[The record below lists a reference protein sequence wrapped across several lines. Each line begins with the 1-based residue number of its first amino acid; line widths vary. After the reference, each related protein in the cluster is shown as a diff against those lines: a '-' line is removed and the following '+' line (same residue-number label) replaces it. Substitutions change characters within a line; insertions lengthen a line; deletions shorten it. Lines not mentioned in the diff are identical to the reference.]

1 MQTLENISSQ
11 IEEIHSYFSDYAN
24 KQVNYAYTL
33 RNWLIGMYLFEFEQ
47 KGKERAEYG
56 DQLYR
61 NIALKLKEKNV
72 KGMSFTSL
80 HTFKKFFQTYPS
92 IVQLLPEQFLII
104 ENQPIG
110 IVQSATEQ
118 FISESKAI
126 IQSTIGQFKIDKNQ
140 VKSIALENPKLFLSK
155 ISFTHIVEFVK
166 LEVQLQR
173 SFYEIQT
180 IKNNWTVRQL
190 QREMNSLLYER
201 IGLSTDKELMY
212 DKIKN
217 DSFSSFS
224 EIIKAPYLLEFMG
237 IPEKSHFSES
247 DLEQGIINHLQQFLI
262 ELGRGFCFEARQKRI
277 SFNNRHY
284 KIDLVFYHRILK
296 CHILID
302 LKLGEF
308 DHSDAGQ
315 MNVYLNYFKE
325 NEMAENDNP
334 PVGIILCSQKDN
346 ALVHYATGSLS
357 QEIFVSK
364 YKLQLPTEEELREL
378 IESDVNKFEE
388 NLKNKK
394 L

>member
-1 MQTLENISSQ
+1 
-11 IEEIHSYFSDYAN
+11 
-24 KQVNYAYTL
+24 
-33 RNWLIGMYLFEFEQ
+33 MYLFEFEQ
-47 KGKERAEYG
+47 KGQERAEYG
-56 DQLYR
+56 DKLYR
-61 NIALKLKEKNV
+61 NIALRLKEKNV
-72 KGMSFTSL
+72 KGMSFIML
-80 HTFKKFFQTYPS
+80 HHFRKFFLTYPS
-92 IVQLLPEQFLII
+92 IVQIVSKQLQLNN
-104 ENQPIG
+104 NQDIL
-110 IVQSATEQ
+110 IVQSLIE
-118 FISESKAI
+118 
-126 IQSTIGQFKIDKNQ
+126 QFKINENGIVHSVIGQSDVNKEN
-140 VKSIALENPKLFLSK
+140 VKSIAIENPKWFVSK
-155 ISFTHIVEFVK
+155 ISFTHILEFIK
-166 LEVQLQR
+166 IEEPLQR

-190 QREMNSLLYER
+190 QREINSLLYER
-201 IGLSTDKELMY
+201 IGLSADKELMY

-217 DSFSSFS
+217 DSFCSFS

-247 DLEQGIINHLQQFLI
+247 DLEQGIINHLQDFLI

-325 NEMAENDNP
+325 NEMSENDNP

-364 YKLQLPTEEELREL
+364 YKLQLPTEEELKAL
-378 IESDVNKFEE
+378 IEDDVYKFEE
-388 NLKNKK
+388 NLKNKNI
-394 L
+394 